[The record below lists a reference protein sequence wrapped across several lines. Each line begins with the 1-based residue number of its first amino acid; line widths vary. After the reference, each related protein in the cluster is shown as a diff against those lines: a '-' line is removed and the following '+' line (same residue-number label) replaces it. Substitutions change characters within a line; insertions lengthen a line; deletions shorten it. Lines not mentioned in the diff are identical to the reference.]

1 MEDLRNYINNIRRE
15 FSSKQLDESAVGNN
29 PYQLFEKWFEE
40 AVGSQ
45 ILDPFAMII
54 STVSKENKPS
64 NRVVYLRDISEQG
77 LVFYTNYESHK
88 GNDLAVN
95 KNISAL
101 FFWGEIERQIRIE
114 GEVELLDETKS
125 DLYFG
130 NRPRESKIGAWA
142 SEQSRIIPNREYLE
156 NRVGEY
162 EKKYEGKEVDRPK
175 HWGGFLIKP
184 TSFEYWQGR
193 SSRLHDR
200 VKFILEN
207 NPGSYRDWKIVRL
220 AP

>member
-15 FSSKQLDESAVGNN
+15 FSSQKLDESSVGDN

-45 ILDPFAMII
+45 ILDPYAMII

-64 NRVVYLRDISEQG
+64 NRVVYMRDISENG

-88 GNDLAVN
+88 GNDLDAN
-95 KNISAL
+95 KNISCL
-101 FFWGEIERQIRIE
+101 FFWGELERQIRIE
-114 GEVELLDETKS
+114 GEVEVLDEEKS
-125 DLYFG
+125 DLYFK
-130 NRPRESKIGAWA
+130 NRPRESQIGAWA
-142 SEQSRIIPNREYLE
+142 SDQSRIIPNREYLE
-156 NRVGEY
+156 NRVGEF
-162 EKKYEGKEVDRPK
+162 EKKFKGQDVTRPK

-193 SSRLHDR
+193 SGRLHDR
-200 VKFILEN
+200 VKFIFEN
-207 NPGSYRDWKIVRL
+207 NPDSYRDWKIVRL